1 MLSGTRNLR
10 TFLLLSD
17 DSWKKHLCSYFWKK
31 YFLLLSFTLKDI
43 FLFYYWEQL
52 QSYKCT
58 AGHTRQIFNYTSPSV
73 SSLGANCS
81 RLIRIKT
88 YSMTLKNCINASLPK
103 SPVLFGAIQA
113 QQLLF
118 ASEKGKLYTFTQSCP
133 SLALLNPTVQKFS
146 ASILMV
152 CSTLM

>member
-10 TFLLLSD
+10 TLLLLSD

-31 YFLLLSFTLKDI
+31 YFLLLSFPLKDI
-43 FLFYYWEQL
+43 FLFHYREQL

-58 AGHTRQIFNYTSPSV
+58 AGHARQIFNHTYSSV

-88 YSMTLKNCINASLPK
+88 YSMTLKNCLNASLPK
-103 SPVLFGAIQA
+103 SPVLFAAIQA

-118 ASEKGKLYTFTQSCP
+118 ASEKGKLYAFTESCP
-133 SLALLNPTVQKFS
+133 SPALLDPTVQKLS
-146 ASILMV
+146 VSILML
-152 CSTLM
+152 CRTLV

>member
-17 DSWKKHLCSYFWKK
+17 DSWKKHLCSYFCKK
-31 YFLLLSFTLKDI
+31 YFLLLSFPLKDI
-43 FLFYYWEQL
+43 FLFHYWEQL

-58 AGHTRQIFNYTSPSV
+58 AGHARQIFNYTYPSV
-73 SSLGANCS
+73 SSPGANCS

-88 YSMTLKNCINASLPK
+88 YSITLKNCLNTSLPK

-118 ASEKGKLYTFTQSCP
+118 VSEKGKLYAFTQACP
-133 SLALLNPTVQKFS
+133 SPALLNPTAQKS
-146 ASILMV
+146 LA
-152 CSTLM
+152 STLMLCRTLM